1 MLSGSLTIVTACS
14 SFLLIIQ
21 IFTPKVVAMRKLP
34 DADEFMIEN
43 QRTRTHTRQ
52 NYVFQRDRD
61 EEMSG
66 GMENTGPAYVTEPL
80 DPDPNPEELPAL
92 IVDYANMIRNDI
104 ILLDNS
110 VETRTR
116 KRGNVRSKYDDRE
129 IMGLPPCSCESH
141 SKEINLIEKYGTS
154 VYPST
159 LKTTQCND
167 TMCSTGYRC
176 KRTYY
181 NVIVLKK
188 KTRSNEKGDD
198 KLPDDFTL
206 WVALKEKITTGCS
219 CIVGGS
225 ELN

>member
-1 MLSGSLTIVTACS
+1 MISSVIYFGIVAAVKHRYMYLRKEKNYSFCVHIRIFRISVPYIPFAKDFWYKYNVTLFQLSGSLTIVTACS
-14 SFLLIIQ
+14 TFLLIIQ

-116 KRGNVRSKYDDRE
+116 KRGNVRSKYDDVSS
-129 IMGLPPCSCESH
+129 LT
-141 SKEINLIEKYGTS
+141 Y
-154 VYPST
+154 
-159 LKTTQCND
+159 QCND
-167 TMCSTGYRC
+167 Q
-176 KRTYY
+176 
-181 NVIVLKK
+181 N
-188 KTRSNEKGDD
+188 
-198 KLPDDFTL
+198 
-206 WVALKEKITTGCS
+206 
-219 CIVGGS
+219 
-225 ELN
+225 